1 MQRAYDFACRGELSA
16 MAEPDDPPAG
26 VPGDLHSRGFV
37 EDVLS
42 YFYPAH
48 YRLGMEMEAAMS
60 QGRIGRKQSA
70 LLWLIHTRSAAGTW
84 VTRKEIEGELSN
96 WFEISNS
103 KISRMIRE
111 LSTAPL
117 MLIEVAETPESG
129 REKMLRLTPDGVHFV
144 DGMVGAAVD
153 YLTTKLGHLSPPQL
167 AWGLQFFRIAF
178 MPGPDD
184 MRSPAL
190 GEMPP
195 R

>member
-1 MQRAYDFACRGELSA
+1 MQCALRSKQGKFNA
-16 MAEPDDPPAG
+16 MAKSDVQRPGAA
-26 VPGDLHSRGFV
+26 GDLHSRGFI

-70 LLWLIHTRSAAGTW
+70 LLWLIHTRSAAGAW
-84 VTRKEIEGELSN
+84 VTRKEIEAELSN

-111 LSTAPL
+111 LSAAP
-117 MLIEVAETPESG
+117 MDLIEVAETPESG
-129 REKMLRLTPDGVHFV
+129 REKMLRLTPEGARFV

-153 YLTTKLGHLSPPQL
+153 YLTAKLGHLSPDQL
-167 AWGLQFFRIAF
+167 KWGLQFFRIAF
-178 MPGPDD
+178 MPEPADT
-184 MRSPAL
+184 RSPAL
-190 GEMPP
+190 GEFPSG
-195 R
+195 